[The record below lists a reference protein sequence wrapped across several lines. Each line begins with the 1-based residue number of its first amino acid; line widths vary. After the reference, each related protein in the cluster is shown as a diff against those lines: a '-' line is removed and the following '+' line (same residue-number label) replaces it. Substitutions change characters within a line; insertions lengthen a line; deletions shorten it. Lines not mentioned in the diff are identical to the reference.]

1 MNKNTL
7 IQRNPLFAGLTAG
20 ETADAVRRMNGREE
34 TYERGNVIFPAGEKN
49 THAGI
54 ILSGGV
60 NLEMSDI
67 WGGRTSIGH
76 SGPGDIFGEAY
87 ACCTEERMLVDAV
100 ASEETEVL
108 LIDIGPIVNA
118 TGTADLLSQQLVR
131 NLLKLTSMKC
141 IELSKRMNYTK
152 PRTIRLRVLAY
163 LSEQAM
169 KNKSRDFVVP
179 FNRQELADYLGL
191 DRSSLSSELTEMS
204 RDGLIICHKNHFKL
218 LGDRVDYLPT
228 QPPTRRKKTKPDTD
242 ENTEDTAPGASP
254 WTRLS

>member
-1 MNKNTL
+1 MNKKQL
-7 IQRNPLFAGLTAG
+7 IQKNPLFAGLSAG
-20 ETADAVRRMNGREE
+20 EIAEALKRLDSREVS
-34 TYERGNVIFPAGEKN
+34 YERGNIIFPAGEQN

-54 ILSGGV
+54 VLSGGV

-67 WGGRTSIGH
+67 WGTRSIIGH
-76 SGPGDIFGEAY
+76 AIPGDIFGEAY
-87 ACCTEERMLVDAV
+87 TCCPEERMLVDAV
-100 ASEETEVL
+100 ASEETTIL

-118 TGTADLLSQQLVR
+118 TGTSDLLSQQLVR

-169 KNKSRDFVVP
+169 RSNSRDFIIP

-204 RDGLIICHKNHFKL
+204 RDGLIICHKNHFRL
-218 LGDRVDYLPT
+218 LGDRVDFLPT
-228 QPPTRRKKTKPDTD
+228 QKPTRRKKTDIPEETP
-242 ENTEDTAPGASP
+242 EVVE
-254 WTRLS
+254 

>member
-20 ETADAVRRMNGREE
+20 ETGDAVRRMNGREE

-67 WGGRTSIGH
+67 WGGRTIIGH

-204 RDGLIICHKNHFKL
+204 RDGLIICHKNHFRL
-218 LGDRVDYLPT
+218 LGDRVDRLPT

>member
-20 ETADAVRRMNGREE
+20 ETADAVRRLNGREE
-34 TYERGNVIFPAGEKN
+34 TYERGNVIFPAGENN

-67 WGGRTSIGH
+67 WGGRTIIGH

-118 TGTADLLSQQLVR
+118 TGHRRPPVAAARPQPPEAHLDEVHRALEADELHEAQNDKAPRPRLSLRAGDEEQEPR
-131 NLLKLTSMKC
+131 R
-141 IELSKRMNYTK
+141 LS
-152 PRTIRLRVLAY
+152 
-163 LSEQAM
+163 
-169 KNKSRDFVVP
+169 SRST
-179 FNRQELADYLGL
+179 G
-191 DRSSLSSELTEMS
+191 RSSPITSGS
-204 RDGLIICHKNHFKL
+204 
-218 LGDRVDYLPT
+218 
-228 QPPTRRKKTKPDTD
+228 
-242 ENTEDTAPGASP
+242 TAAASP
-254 WTRLS
+254 RN